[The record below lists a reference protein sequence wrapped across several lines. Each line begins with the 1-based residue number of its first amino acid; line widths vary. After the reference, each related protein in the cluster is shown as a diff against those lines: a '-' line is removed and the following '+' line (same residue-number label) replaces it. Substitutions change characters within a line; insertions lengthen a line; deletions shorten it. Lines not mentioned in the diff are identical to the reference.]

1 MEIINKAKMEN
12 LNVETSKSFTDLLVW
27 QKAHKLTLFIY
38 QLTKN
43 FPKDEVFTLTSQ
55 FRRAAISISAN
66 IAEGF
71 KRIGKQDKLRF
82 YNIAQGSL
90 EECKYFSILAKDL
103 KYISEDEFASLSNS
117 YNEVSYL
124 LSSYCGAITKR
135 MN

>member
-1 MEIINKAKMEN
+1 MRKRRN
-12 LNVETSKSFTDLLVW
+12 
-27 QKAHKLTLFIY
+27 Y

-103 KYISEDEFASLSNS
+103 MYISEDEFASLSNS

-124 LSSYCGAITKR
+124 LSSHCSAITKR

>member
-103 KYISEDEFASLSNS
+103 MYISEDEFASLSNS